1 MRKTNFY
8 LPREFYTLFWL
19 SSEMSSVKVQL
30 HSDGKKGFLF
40 YLGFVWRQS
49 EFAFFGAWLRSRT
62 FLFCGRVSVQ
72 PNSKR
77 ENVQLDKGDKH
88 ENLQDSLYSVCNSG
102 ILFSGRNR

>member
-1 MRKTNFY
+1 
-8 LPREFYTLFWL
+8 
-19 SSEMSSVKVQL
+19 MSSVKAQL
-30 HSDGKKGFLF
+30 HSDGNKGLPFLF
-40 YLGFVWRQS
+40 GLCLATIGV
-49 EFAFFGAWLRSRT
+49 AFFGAWLRSRT

-77 ENVQLDKGDKH
+77 ENIQFDKGDKH